1 MVQASE
7 PVRIGKTQR
16 PRGTRFRT
24 ARLAAVLMLFFWIG
38 PVTMAQTD
46 LWQLLR
52 WAGAPA
58 PAAATESIVGAGDAV
73 ELQPGVKMRLNL
85 KDGSVVNGRFLG
97 RTLLDSA
104 LYAPRFLAR
113 AQTSDWVPFAL
124 GETLRVALRDGRQIV
139 SAFTGYG
146 ELSLLLA
153 GLAGGA
159 DLRIPFEF
167 AKEILRA
174 DGRKVAPKELMQA
187 FRRGKL
193 PSREA
198 LALGP
203 STPLVSE
210 ADEWSGALRVAVEDI
225 ATASAQTPSGG
236 SVAGVVVLSV
246 LLGIVLFCVLV
257 AASMHSNNSGCS
269 AIDFPNILSG
279 MSVRLT
285 DRPFDRTRGCYRD
298 DPPLALEECP
308 GETEAHPAIA
318 GYAADLTRAVAAP

>member
-73 ELQPGVKMRLNL
+73 ELQPGVKMRLSL
-85 KDGSVVNGRFLG
+85 KDGGVVRGRFLG

-113 AQTSDWVPFAL
+113 AQTSEWVPFAL

-257 AASMHSNNSGCS
+257 AASMHSASSSCS
-269 AIDFPNILSG
+269 SINIPNFWGG

-285 DRPFDRTRGCYRD
+285 DRPFDRTRGCYQD
-298 DPPLALEECP
+298 DPPLAAEEWP
-308 GETEAHPAIA
+308 GGTEAHPAIA
-318 GYAADLTRAVAAP
+318 GDTADLSRAATAP

>member
-7 PVRIGKTQR
+7 PVRIGKTPR

-73 ELQPGVKMRLNL
+73 ELQPGVKMRLSL

-174 DGRKVAPKELMQA
+174 DGRNACISSLGATLRPSARKISLANSNGILTSAPPA
-187 FRRGKL
+187 
-193 PSREA
+193 
-198 LALGP
+198 
-203 STPLVSE
+203 
-210 ADEWSGALRVAVEDI
+210 
-225 ATASAQTPSGG
+225 
-236 SVAGVVVLSV
+236 
-246 LLGIVLFCVLV
+246 
-257 AASMHSNNSGCS
+257 
-269 AIDFPNILSG
+269 
-279 MSVRLT
+279 
-285 DRPFDRTRGCYRD
+285 RPARSSDSS
-298 DPPLALEECP
+298 P
-308 GETEAHPAIA
+308 
-318 GYAADLTRAVAAP
+318 